1 VLFGKINYTNLA
13 PFHIFIKKNV
23 SSNQFKQALNY
34 HKSYPSDINHRF
46 KTKRI
51 SGAFISSVESFRGD
65 FKRYDIGIVAYKEVK
80 SVIVKRGLYRKDIES
95 ASSNILAK
103 VLDIDGEIIIGDKA
117 LKAYLKDPSRY
128 EDLSTLW
135 YQKYKLPFVF
145 ARFCINSHY
154 SFYEKMQHFI
164 KEKYDIEPTNSP
176 EFPTAAMD
184 GYANKSGINHK
195 DLVEYWRLIR
205 FQIGYKEKRSLKK
218 FRKLAFKHI

>member
-13 PFHIFIKKNV
+13 PFHIFIKKSV

-34 HKSYPSDINHRF
+34 HKSYPSNINHRF

-128 EDLSTLW
+128 EDLCTLW

-154 SFYEKMQHFI
+154 SFYDRLINRFI
-164 KEKYDIEPTNSP
+164 KTKVKVPQYLLIR
-176 EFPTAAMD
+176 
-184 GYANKSGINHK
+184 YANKSGINHK